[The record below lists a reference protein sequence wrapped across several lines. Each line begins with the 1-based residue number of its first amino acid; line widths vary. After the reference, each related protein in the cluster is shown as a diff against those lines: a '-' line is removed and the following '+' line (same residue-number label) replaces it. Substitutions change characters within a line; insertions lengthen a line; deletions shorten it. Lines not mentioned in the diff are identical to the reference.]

1 MGAAI
6 YALLPPA
13 DVRHRISFASAYVT
27 IVYLVVSFALGPYR
41 LWQKLH
47 NPISFD
53 LRRDVGIWVGV
64 LALLHT
70 IVGLTVHLRGR
81 MWMYFLKALHPP
93 RIQLSLFGFA
103 NYIGAV
109 ATIVFVILLVISN
122 DLSLRKL
129 GTSRWKSI
137 QRWSYIAAGLTV
149 IHGFAYQFVEKRQV
163 GWILL
168 LIGSVVAAL
177 GIQAAGFVIVRR
189 GVSGQTAR

>member
-41 LWQKLH
+41 LWQKLP

-137 QRWSYIAAGLTV
+137 QRCSYIAAGLTV

>member
-13 DVRHRISFASAYVT
+13 DVRHRISFASAYVA
-27 IVYLVVSFALGPYR
+27 IVYLVISFALGPYR

-93 RIQLSLFGFA
+93 RIQMSLFGFA